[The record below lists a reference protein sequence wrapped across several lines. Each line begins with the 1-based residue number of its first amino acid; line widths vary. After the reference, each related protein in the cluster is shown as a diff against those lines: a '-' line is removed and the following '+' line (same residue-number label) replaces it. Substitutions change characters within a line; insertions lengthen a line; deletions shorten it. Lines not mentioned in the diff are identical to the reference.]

1 MADQE
6 EATKIVV
13 EVVDKFSRPL
23 ANLKRELEGLSNK
36 GGEGATKTAKSFDT
50 LRTSI
55 HTVASTVTGTLMPSL
70 RVLGIGFAGV
80 AGTLATFVAGLKS
93 LGGSIVELTRL
104 STETKI
110 SVDKMRELEAVGRR
124 VGITSEQ
131 MRAGFRGFS
140 EEMDRLR
147 KGVAGP
153 NGLLQNFFAQNKI
166 PWLGPALRGLNDVN
180 KQLDVVLET
189 VDRISNP
196 RDKRRV
202 LERLQLPPNLAQI
215 PRAERER
222 AIEEYRKTVGPLDKA
237 TKDSAQRFDEAMTN
251 MATAW
256 EKFINR
262 LAAKGGL
269 DEFTKLLNFV
279 SGSAGKIAD
288 EVDKAARDFA
298 SIYSDLVKINALLKD
313 MKPGGGIPGI
323 PGSSGKDPGYKDWD
337 KKSWWQR
344 LWPQWDK
351 LTPGPTGL
359 QGGDNKDEA
368 IKVIKTG
375 TSEGVVDAFKKMA
388 LDAGGDSA
396 AASGG
401 STFGGASV
409 IRASLGGGGGGG
421 GGRRGGPGGDPASP
435 DSDASATPAVRS
447 LAMDRARFAKEL
459 DANPALREKVL
470 GIAAGENKD
479 PTAANAVIESM
490 MNRASQR
497 GTTLEQ
503 AARLYGKEKGGYY
516 AGYDPGSLSRPEIR
530 KRMEDA
536 LKRALSGSNASGYAT
551 DNSSGGLAERERSS
565 GSFRFHHRY
574 GGESF
579 FSPGTSGRGAAG
591 RERYERW
598 RKNLQEQEIP
608 LPRARPPEAE
618 PAVPRARLMEAAN
631 QTNQFARV
639 EGDALVRIDLAGLP
653 HGRKAG
659 AVGGG
664 VFSDVQI
671 HSGNTVPLASESA

>member
-55 HTVASTVTGTLMPSL
+55 HTVASTVTGTLMPSM
-70 RVLGIGFAGV
+70 RVLGLGFAGV

-93 LGGSIVELTRL
+93 LGGSIVELSRL

-110 SVDKMRELEAVGRR
+110 SIDKMRELEAVGRR
-124 VGITSEQ
+124 VGITAEQ

-140 EEMDRLR
+140 EEMDKLR
-147 KGVAGP
+147 IGTGD
-153 NGLLQNFFAQNKI
+153 LQKFFGTHGI
-166 PWLGPALRGLNDVN
+166 SWLGTDLKNIRDVN
-180 KQLDVVLET
+180 KQLDYALE
-189 VDRISNP
+189 VIDRMTDP
-196 RDKRRV
+196 RQKRLV
-202 LERLQLPPNLAQI
+202 LERLQLPANLSQI

-251 MATAW
+251 MALAW

-262 LAAKGGL
+262 LAQKGGL
-269 DEFTKLLNFV
+269 DELTKGLDFI

-288 EVDKAARDFA
+288 EVTKAARDFG
-298 SIYSDLVKINALLKD
+298 SIYSDLVKITALLKEI
-313 MKPGGGIPGI
+313 KGQLP
-323 PGSSGKDPGYKDWD
+323 DPVGDW
-337 KKSWWQR
+337 KKKGWRGFLPHFTTPNESVEKRFWQ
-344 LWPQWDK
+344 PQS
-351 LTPGPTGL
+351 LP
-359 QGGDNKDEA
+359 GGDNKDEA

-409 IRASLGGGGGGG
+409 IRASLGGGGG

-536 LKRALSGSNASGYAT
+536 LKRTLGGSNESNYAT
-551 DNSSGGLAERERSS
+551 DNSSGGLAAREKR
-565 GSFRFHHRY
+565 GTEFEWRKDHA
-574 GGESF
+574 GESF
-579 FSPGTSGRGAAG
+579 FSRRGAG
-591 RERYERW
+591 NDRW
-598 RKNLQEQEIP
+598 RKNLQEQDIP
-608 LPRARPPEAE
+608 LPRARPPEADAPE
-618 PAVPRARLMEAAN
+618 VPRARLMEAAN
-631 QTNQFARV
+631 KSNQFARV
-639 EGDALVRIDLAGLP
+639 EGDARVRIDLAGLP

-671 HSGNTVPLASESA
+671 HGGNTVTLASESA

>member
-23 ANLKRELEGLSNK
+23 FNLKRELEGLSSK

-50 LRTSI
+50 LRQSV
-55 HTVASTVTGTLMPSL
+55 HSVSQTVTGTLMPSL

-93 LGGSIVELTRL
+93 LAGGINELTRL

-110 SVDKMRELEAVGRR
+110 GIDKMRELEAVGRR
-124 VGITSEQ
+124 VGITAEQ

-140 EEMDRLR
+140 EEMDKLR
-147 KGVAGP
+147 IGTGD
-153 NGLLQNFFAQNKI
+153 LQKFFSEHRI
-166 PWLGPALRGLNDVN
+166 GWLGGELKGIKDVN
-180 KQLDVVLET
+180 QQLDRALE
-189 VDRISNP
+189 VIDRIANP
-196 RDKRRV
+196 RQKRLV

-237 TKDSAQRFDEAMTN
+237 TKDSALRFDEAMTK
-251 MATAW
+251 MALAW

-262 LAAKGGL
+262 LAEKGGL
-269 DEFTKLLNFV
+269 DEFTKLMNLV
-279 SGSAGKIAD
+279 AGSAGKIAD
-288 EVDKAARDFA
+288 EIHKAAIDFHN
-298 SIYSDLVKINALLKD
+298 IYTDIVKIRDLLKD

-323 PGSSGKDPGYKDWD
+323 PGSSGRDPGYKDWD
-337 KKSWWQR
+337 KKSWWER
-344 LWPQWDK
+344 LLPQWDK
-351 LTPGPTGL
+351 LKPGPTGL
-359 QGGDNKDEA
+359 LDSKDET
-368 IKVIKTG
+368 IKVIKIG

-396 AASGG
+396 AGGG
-401 STFGGASV
+401 STFGGGSV
-409 IRASLGGGGGGG
+409 MRASLGGGGGGG
-421 GGRRGGPGGDPASP
+421 GGGGRRAGPGPGPGGDPASP
-435 DSDASATPAVRS
+435 DSDASSTPALRS

-459 DANPALREKVL
+459 ENNPALREKIL

-479 PTAANAVIESM
+479 PTAALSVIESM

-503 AARLYGKEKGGYY
+503 AARLTRERGGYY
-516 AGYDPGSLSRPEIR
+516 AGYDPGSLRRPEIR

-536 LKRALSGSNASGYAT
+536 LQRALGGSNASDFAT
-551 DNSSGGLAERERSS
+551 DNSSGGLAARERRS
-565 GSFRFHHRY
+565 GSFRFHKGY

-598 RKNLQEQEIP
+598 RKNLQEQDIP
-608 LPRARPPEAE
+608 LPRPKPPGADRPE
-618 PAVPRARLMEAAN
+618 VPRTEFRNASNSTRI
-631 QTNQFARV
+631 
-639 EGDALVRIDLAGLP
+639 EGDATVRIDLAG
-653 HGRKAG
+653 HQSGRVAG
-659 AVGGG
+659 GGG
-664 VFSDVQI
+664 VFSDVTI
-671 HSGNTVPLASESA
+671 HGGNTVPLASESA